1 MTEQMEQNDRELVR
15 SYLEEYGEEEACPYC
30 KYHSDCHGL
39 SSGPNGPIF
48 PPFFFAGRRTFC
60 ADAEDLLGLLDVAA
74 FAADIRKGE
83 I

>member
-1 MTEQMEQNDRELVR
+1 MTGRMEKNDQELVR

-30 KYHSDCHGL
+30 KYYSDCRGL

-48 PPFFFAGRRTFC
+48 PPC
-60 ADAEDLLGLLDVAA
+60 ADAEYILDLLDGAA
-74 FAADIRKGE
+74 FAADIRNGE